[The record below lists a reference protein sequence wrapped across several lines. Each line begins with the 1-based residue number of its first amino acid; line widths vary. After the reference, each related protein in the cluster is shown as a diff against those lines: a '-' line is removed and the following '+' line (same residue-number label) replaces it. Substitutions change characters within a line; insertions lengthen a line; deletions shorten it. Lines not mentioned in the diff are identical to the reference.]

1 MDQLKI
7 KVNNKEFDIEIF
19 RNKAIIDKNL
29 EKEIEIKDDKM
40 IMDNREFCL
49 GYYEEKDE
57 ESLLIINGMA
67 FIVSKKAVDE
77 KIIKEIKS
85 PMNGHVNDILV
96 KVNSTIEKGQGLVI
110 LEAMKMFNEIKSPV
124 KGEIKNILVQKN
136 QSIKAGETMIVL
148 K

>member
-1 MDQLKI
+1 MKI

-19 RNKAIIDKNL
+19 GNKAIINENL
-29 EKEIEIKDDKM
+29 EKKIEIKDDTLM
-40 IMDNREFCL
+40 IDNKEFYID
-49 GYYEEKDE
+49 YYEEKEE

-67 FIVSKKAVDE
+67 FVVSKKTIDE
-77 KIIKEIKS
+77 QIIKEIKS

-96 KVNSTIEKGQGLVI
+96 KVNSTIEKGQGLVV
-110 LEAMKMFNEIKSPV
+110 LEAMKMFNEIKSPI

-136 QSIKAGETMIVL
+136 QAVKSGETMIIL